1 MTTRTTRTTSAWN
14 LTTRV
19 RLILDGVVLSVLI
32 LLTAVQAVNAYT
44 VAFRLFEEI
53 ATLNSIK
60 VDAAESALQA
70 IAGVSQATADYT
82 ALSSDTPLFEQAVND
97 IFRNF
102 EDYRDEMFI
111 LRRNLQTAEETTAF
125 TVADTYTYSRFW
137 RHVSNLIDGRSDS
150 DIARREYLAAD
161 DNLRNRIIPALQQ
174 LEAINFE
181 LMVNAATRARTDIYG
196 QVLLLA
202 IPAGILVLALVF
214 TSFWLRR
221 KVRRYLTP
229 SLDLA
234 MVASIAL
241 LAVMLLNLLS
251 LPDALTRMTLDSYY
265 SISGA
270 SRVLVYASLANRA
283 ESSAVIDTA
292 RKEDWYARFEANI
305 ASVEQ
310 LMCREPGC
318 LQSSFV
324 TAGDIPAGSVVSAA
338 GLGDD
343 RTADFNVALMGN
355 ITFGGEAFSMETARL
370 ALLDYL
376 GIHQSLKTL
385 LDAGDIAGAVELNT
399 GVDTGDSEE
408 AYGRFAAAIL
418 KVQALN
424 RAVFDTIWQQQQ
436 TELPRNQGL
445 LGVLG
450 YALVLVLMGLG
461 LYHRYQEF

>member
-1 MTTRTTRTTSAWN
+1 MKTRFRLLLDGAV
-14 LTTRV
+14 LAL
-19 RLILDGVVLSVLI
+19 LILVTI
-32 LLTAVQAVNAYT
+32 AQAFNAYNVT
-44 VAFRLFEEI
+44 FQLFEDL
-53 ATLNSIK
+53 ATVDSIK

-102 EDYRDEMFI
+102 EAYRDDMFI
-111 LRRNLQTAEETTAF
+111 LRRNLQTNDESTAF

-174 LEAINFE
+174 LEAINFD
-181 LMVNAATRARTDIYG
+181 LMVDAGTRARTDIYG

-202 IPAGILVLALVF
+202 IPAGLLAVALVY

-229 SLDLA
+229 GLDIA
-234 MVASIAL
+234 MFASIVL

-283 ESSAVIDTA
+283 ESSAVIDVA
-292 RKEDWYARFEANI
+292 RKDEWYARFDANI
-305 ASVEQ
+305 ANVEQ
-310 LMCREPGC
+310 LICRESGC
-318 LQSSFV
+318 LQMSFV
-324 TAGDIPAGSVVSAA
+324 TSGDNPAGRVVMGA
-338 GLGDD
+338 GYGND
-343 RTADFNVALMGN
+343 RTAAFNVALMGN
-355 ITFGGEAFSMETARL
+355 ITFAGEASALETARL
-370 ALLDYL
+370 ALLEYL
-376 GIHQSLKTL
+376 GIHQSLRAL
-385 LDAGDIAGAVELNT
+385 IDADDIAGAVELNT
-399 GVDTGDSEE
+399 GVDVGDSEE
-408 AYGRFAAAIL
+408 AYRRFVAAML
-418 KVQALN
+418 NVQTIN
-424 RAVFDTIWQQQQ
+424 RSVFDDIWQQQQ
-436 TELPRNQGL
+436 TELPRNQVLFGI
-445 LGVLG
+445 LG
-450 YALVLVLMGLG
+450 YALILVMMNLG
-461 LYHRYQEF
+461 LYQRYQEF